1 MGALKDSVV
10 GSGSLSQTT
19 SYSPV
24 TTVNAGAGSAVSTAT
39 INGNKYISKGSGGY
53 SGSINMQYTMG
64 GQGILSANLNTG
76 AGAVQQNSVVTMIDG
91 RRRRGGGLNGFS
103 PNTTI
108 PTAAH

>member
-1 MGALKDSVV
+1 MGVLKDSVV

-24 TTVNAGAGSAVSTAT
+24 TIVNAGAGSAVSTAT
-39 INGNKYISKGSGGY
+39 INGNKYVSKGSGGY

-76 AGAVQQNSVVTMIDG
+76 AGAVQQNSVALTSTVG
-91 RRRRGGGLNGFS
+91 GAGGGLNGFS
-103 PNTTI
+103 PNTAT
-108 PTAAH
+108 PR